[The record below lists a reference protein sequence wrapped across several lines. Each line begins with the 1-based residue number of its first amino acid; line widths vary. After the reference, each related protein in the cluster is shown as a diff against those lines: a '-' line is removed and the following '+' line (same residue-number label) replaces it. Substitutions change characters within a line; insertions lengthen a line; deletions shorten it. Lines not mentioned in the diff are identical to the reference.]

1 MARSNQE
8 VRKELTE
15 QISKCSIISINGETY
30 FGKLTVDSKE
40 KSAKLENAVAWAG
53 NVKETVR
60 AWLKA
65 FNKSNLES
73 FEINGD
79 ATYIKKELNED
90 QQDEAELVII
100 ACGKAMA
107 NSLPDLINSNF

>member
-1 MARSNQE
+1 MAGTNRE

-15 QISKCSIISINGETY
+15 QISKCAIVSINGETY

-40 KSAKLENAVAWAG
+40 KTAKLENAVEWSG
-53 NVKETVR
+53 NIHETVR
-60 AWLKA
+60 SWLKA
-65 FNKSNLES
+65 FNKSNLEY
-73 FEINGD
+73 FEISGD
-79 ATYIKKELNED
+79 ATYTRKELNED

-100 ACGKAMA
+100 ACSKAMA